1 MSNTQS
7 GGCEVNCGAELVD
20 AFLGAMMRMLTQPVA
35 GAEQGANEL
44 RLWVAL
50 IDVGAPDGTA
60 ALVAQVV
67 CALLMADRLTFNI
80 RSVAEGA

>member
-35 GAEQGANEL
+35 GAEQGANEQNKA
-44 RLWVAL
+44 RMEQNKARMEQNK
-50 IDVGAPDGTA
+50 ARMEQNKA
-60 ALVAQVV
+60 R
-67 CALLMADRLTFNI
+67 MF
-80 RSVAEGA
+80 